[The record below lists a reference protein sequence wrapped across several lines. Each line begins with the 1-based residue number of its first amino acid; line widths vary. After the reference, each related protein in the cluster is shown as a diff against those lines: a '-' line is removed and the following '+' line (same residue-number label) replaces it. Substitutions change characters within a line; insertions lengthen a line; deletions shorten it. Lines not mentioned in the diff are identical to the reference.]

1 MGEGRQTLPQLIF
14 VFLDSRE
21 VLPMYLI
28 FSMEGW
34 EGIHSD
40 P

>member
-28 FSMEGW
+28 FSTGAVALV
-34 EGIHSD
+34 SNR
-40 P
+40 